1 MPELPEVETVV
12 RDLNLKIAGRRVLR
26 FWSDWPRA
34 VKHPSFPKFT
44 REIRGAKIV
53 KISRRAKN
61 ILIHLKLRRENSEY
75 LLLIHQ
81 KMTGHLLVGKWRIM
95 INGRTQKAISL
106 VGGPLGDKVNDYVHH
121 IFYLSDGRML
131 GFSDVRKFGK
141 IVLGPKREIELSS
154 HLSEIGP
161 EPLES
166 SLTPQKFKSILI
178 GGRRKIKQVLMDQ
191 GRIAGIGNIYSDE
204 ILWAA
209 KVHPSKCASEL
220 SDREYPAIYRAM
232 KSILWKAIKL
242 RGTSISDFR
251 DTSGKRGRYGS
262 HRLVYGREGLP
273 CLRCKKPIKRIKI
286 GSRSAHFCPNCQRPK

>member
-1 MPELPEVETVV
+1 ELPEVQTVV
-12 RDLNLKIAGRRVLR
+12 HDLNRKIIGRRILR

-34 VKHPSFPKFT
+34 VKHPSFPQFT

-53 KISRRAKN
+53 KVSRRAKN
-61 ILIHLKLRRENSEY
+61 ILIHLKLKRENSEH

-95 INGRTQKAISL
+95 SQGHRQRAISVL
-106 VGGPLGDKVNDYVHH
+106 RGPLGDKVNEYVHH

-141 IVLGPKREIELSS
+141 IVFGPEREIELSS
-154 HLSEIGP
+154 HLSAIGP
-161 EPLES
+161 EPLKN
-166 SLTPQKFKSILI
+166 SLSPEKFRDILI

-204 ILWAA
+204 ILFAA
-209 KVHPSKCASEL
+209 KVHPSRRANGL
-220 SDREYPAIYRAM
+220 SAREYRAIYKETR
-232 KSILWKAIKL
+232 SILKKAIKL

-251 DTSGKRGRYGS
+251 DTSGRRGRYGEK
-262 HRLVYGREGLP
+262 RLIYGREGLS
-273 CLRCKKPIKRIKI
+273 CLLCKKPIKRIKI
-286 GSRSAHFCPNCQRPK
+286 GSRSAHFCPNCQRFK